1 MKLKITSLMV
11 LLSYSNAV
19 CGATTSQLS
28 NAMVKYCVPT
38 SAGTCTDRAT
48 YRSITNTCV
57 CGLGKY
63 YSGRKC
69 NKCAPGTYADKDDL
83 TSCKTCPAGT
93 CATIEGSQSCKS
105 CGFAAATCDAK
116 NCQIKTCQSGF
127 VLRDGKCKLY
137 REYRSPGNYTI
148 HLPAGTYKVT
158 VAGAGGGKGGNTGSC
173 SQYQYM
179 SMCIIKCWLAFVKCK
194 TPGPVSG
201 GVGGRGEGLTRTITL
216 NEGNYNITVGRV
228 GNNGANGANAPYP
241 EAGWGLGGSTICTS
255 DRKAG
260 LNGNNGSVGGSS
272 KFYNI
277 TARGGGGGTGATT
290 YKANGWFTNCD
301 NFNKTLKTR
310 TGSTGTSYSGGAP
323 GGSHGWVIIESV

>member
-11 LLSYSNAV
+11 LLGYSNAV

-28 NAMVKYCVPT
+28 NAMVKYCVPS

-83 TSCKTCPAGT
+83 TSCKECPTGT
-93 CATIEGSQSCKS
+93 CATSEESQNCKS
-105 CGFAAATCDAK
+105 CGSGAATCDAK
-116 NCQIKTCQSGF
+116 TCQIKSCQSGF
-127 VLRDGKCKLY
+127 TLQNGKCKLY

-158 VAGAGGGKGGNTGSC
+158 VAGAGGGRGGNWGCC
-173 SQYQYM
+173 SLGHNVAGFW
-179 SMCIIKCWLAFVKCK
+179 ICK
-194 TPGPVSG
+194 IMVNVCHQSGGKG
-201 GVGGRGEGLTRTITL
+201 GVGGRGEGITRTITL
-216 NEGNYNITVGRV
+216 NEGNYNITVGRA
-228 GNNGANGANAPYP
+228 GSAGSDHDGARNDNNKITTCAIYSYYCNYV
-241 EAGWGLGGSTICTS
+241 AG
-255 DRKAG
+255 RRP
-260 LNGNNGSVGGSS
+260 NGSGGGAS

-277 TARGGGGGTGATT
+277 TARGGGGGIGGLCQVKGWAGV
-290 YKANGWFTNCD
+290 NGCISFPVS
-301 NFNKTLKTR
+301 
-310 TGSTGTSYSGGAP
+310 GSTGSGYSGGAS